1 MELKMISTFFG
12 KQFVRGITTTACA
25 CGKRNFKKFPI
36 YNKRGT
42 RDFKARQ
49 AKNPNP
55 EVPIH
60 TYGTR
65 PIGYKA
71 GSAFVPI
78 PELIPEII
86 VPDLTGFKLKPYVS
100 YRVQDIV
107 QPPLT
112 PEELFGAV
120 YVKKIADDF
129 KAGKL
134 DSDNQPLEPSP
145 EERLTAEEAKKKV
158 LAIRSDIV

>member
-1 MELKMISTFFG
+1 MEPSVLSLLG
-12 KQFVRGITTTACA
+12 KQFVRGISTSVCA

-36 YNKRGT
+36 FNKRGT

-49 AKNPNP
+49 AKNPHP
-55 EVPIH
+55 DVPIH
-60 TYGTR
+60 TYGVR

-71 GSAFVPI
+71 GTSFVKI
-78 PELIPEII
+78 NELVPEII

-100 YRVQDIV
+100 YRVNDIV

-120 YVKKIADDF
+120 YVKKITEDF
-129 KAGKL
+129 KLGKL
-134 DSDNQPLEPSP
+134 GPDNQPLHPSP
-145 EERLTAEEAKKKV
+145 EESLSPEEAKEKV
-158 LAIRSDIV
+158 ASIRSDIV

>member
-1 MELKMISTFFG
+1 MELNMLTAFG
-12 KQFVRGITTTACA
+12 KQFVRGISTTACA

-42 RDFKARQ
+42 RDFKAKQ
-49 AKNPNP
+49 AKNPHP
-55 EVPIH
+55 DVPIH
-60 TYGTR
+60 TYGVR
-65 PIGYKA
+65 PIGYKN
-71 GSAFVPI
+71 GSAFVEI
-78 PELIPEII
+78 KELIPEII

-100 YRVQDIV
+100 YRTSDIV

-120 YVKKIADDF
+120 YVKKITEDF

-134 DSDNQPLEPSP
+134 GPDNQSLEPSAA
-145 EERLTAEEAKKKV
+145 ERLTPEEAKEKV
-158 LAIRSDIV
+158 SSIRSDIV